1 MKKAKK
7 TDYKRLLEL
16 ASSEKR
22 LLGWGSVFLLVGSF
36 ASLLYPQAVKWI
48 IDEAIIPKD
57 LHRLNQV
64 ALVLFLATLLQG
76 VATAIRSW
84 LFTFAGERIVL
95 RLREKLF
102 SRLLKQEV
110 SFFDSTPTGD
120 LMSRLSADTA
130 VIQSAVGVNLSMLAR
145 NLAQAIGGSALLFYT
160 SAKLSFFALALV
172 PPIGF
177 GVIFIGKRLRK
188 LSKTSRE
195 QLANAASNAEEAIS
209 GVRTVRSFIRESFE
223 VIRYE
228 KSLSLFLGLVRRRI
242 TLIAGFTMVIT
253 VLAAFGLGGMIWL
266 GGRLVIE
273 GDLTVGDLTS
283 YVMYLLIVSIAIGT
297 LGSLWMDFVSA
308 FGAADRVFE
317 LMDRSPAIE
326 EDGGQPIQIKN
337 AKIEFKNVS
346 FSYPSRPQILVTK
359 NLSFEISPGE
369 IIALVGPSGAGKST
383 ITSLLLRYYDPTEG
397 KILIDEQN
405 IKEVSVDSLR
415 ELIGVVSQDVFLMSA
430 SIEEN
435 IRYGKLAASHT
446 EIMAASKAS
455 FVDEFASQLPDKYS
469 TLVGERG
476 IQLSGGQKQRVA
488 IARALLK
495 DPKILIL
502 DEATSS
508 LDAEGEFQIREA
520 LKTLMKGRTTLIIAH
535 RLSTVRMASRVIV
548 MEQGKII
555 QSGTH
560 DELIAD
566 KENLYSRLIERQIF
580 LDHQ

>member
-1 MKKAKK
+1 M
-7 TDYKRLLEL
+7 EL
-16 ASSEKR
+16 AGAEKR
-22 LLGWGSVFLLVGSF
+22 LLLWGGLFLILGSL

-64 ALVLFLATLLQG
+64 ALLLFVATLLQG
-76 VATAIRSW
+76 SATAIRSW

-110 SFFDSTPTGD
+110 SFFDRTPTGD

-130 VIQSAVGVNLSMLAR
+130 VIQNAVSVNLSMLAR
-145 NLAQAIGGSALLFYT
+145 NLAQAIGGTFLLFYT
-160 SAKLSFFALALV
+160 SPQLSLFALALV

-177 GVIFIGKRLRK
+177 GVVFIGKRLRRLAK
-188 LSKTSRE
+188 ASRE
-195 QLANAASNAEEAIS
+195 QLANAATNAEEAIS
-209 GVRTVRSFIRESFE
+209 GIRTVRSFVREGFE
-223 VIRYE
+223 VARYE

-242 TLIAGFTMVIT
+242 TLIAAFTLVIT
-253 VLAAFGLGGMIWL
+253 ILAAFGLTGMLWL
-266 GGRLVIE
+266 GGRLVVE
-273 GDLTVGDLTS
+273 NHLSVGDLTS
-283 YVMYLLIVSIAIGT
+283 YVMYLLIVSVSIGT

-317 LMDRSPAIE
+317 LMDRAPQIE
-326 EDGGQPIQIKN
+326 EESGSSLKVAA

-346 FSYPSRPQILVTK
+346 FSYPSRTQTVVTK
-359 NLSFEISPGE
+359 NLSFAIQPGE
-369 IIALVGPSGAGKST
+369 VVALVGPSGAGKST
-383 ITSLLLRYYDPTEG
+383 ITSLLLRYYDPVEG
-397 KILIDEQN
+397 KILIDGQD
-405 IKEVSVDSLR
+405 IKQVSVASLR
-415 ELIGVVSQDVFLMSA
+415 DAIGVVSQDVFLMSA

-435 IRYGKLAASHT
+435 IRYGRLSAS
-446 EIMAASKAS
+446 EAEVLAASKAS
-455 FVDEFASQLPDKYS
+455 FVDEFVRQLPEGYA

-495 DPKILIL
+495 DPKVLIL

-508 LDAEGEFQIREA
+508 LDAEGEFQVREA

-535 RLSTVRMASRVIV
+535 RLSTVRMANRVIV
-548 MEQGKII
+548 MEQGSIV

-560 DELIAD
+560 QELLSD
-566 KENLYSRLIERQIF
+566 KESLYSRLIERQMF
-580 LDHQ
+580 LDRA